1 MLDGPLIDEE
11 TMSDTNKHPLEA
23 DTQERAFF
31 EGTASS
37 NAKAAYR
44 RAVLRTTGAL
54 PSWAERKRAGRK
66 PKATTKEQA

>member
-1 MLDGPLIDEE
+1 
-11 TMSDTNKHPLEA
+11 MSTTTTHPLEA

-31 EGTASS
+31 ESTASS

-44 RAVLRTTGAL
+44 RAVLRTTGWL

-66 PKATTKEQA
+66 PKAGTKGQQ